1 MQATIEENERVL
13 SKLADTDKAN
23 DELANENEE
32 LQARVTSLQDELA
45 ATSRACEY
53 FQKDALPTLQKT
65 LDQLKGQMDWLATEN
80 DKLKEENTGLK
91 GNFDSSLKH
100 LEQQKVRLNEAL
112 ASEQVNMNKLK
123 EEMQSVQMK
132 LYQQMD
138 EAERFKAAL
147 EQKEMAL
154 AEKDE

>member
-1 MQATIEENERVL
+1 
-13 SKLADTDKAN
+13 
-23 DELANENEE
+23 
-32 LQARVTSLQDELA
+32 
-45 ATSRACEY
+45 
-53 FQKDALPTLQKT
+53 
-65 LDQLKGQMDWLATEN
+65 MDWLATEN